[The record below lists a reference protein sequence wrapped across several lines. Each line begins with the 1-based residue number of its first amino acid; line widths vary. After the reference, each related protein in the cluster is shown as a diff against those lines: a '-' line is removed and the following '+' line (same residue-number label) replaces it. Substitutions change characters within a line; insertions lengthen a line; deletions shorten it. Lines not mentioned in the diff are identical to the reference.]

1 MKSFLCALIIGAAV
15 ALPVRAQ
22 ESDLPPATGNPAT
35 DRIEIEK
42 YMQNAVEKQIET
54 MRSSLPIEVNP
65 GVVWQDIKMENQGL
79 NYVYQIDLEK
89 IFSALPENIRSQL
102 DENKKALIADRMKQ
116 EFCPQIKATLCASLD
131 LMNTFNPGLEQV
143 SADYVKTN
151 GEYFLKCNYAINEC
165 RVMME
170 SYKQKSSA
178 EK

>member
-1 MKSFLCALIIGAAV
+1 MKNFICALIISTAV

-22 ESDLPPATGNPAT
+22 EIDLPPATGNDAA
-35 DRIEIEK
+35 DRMEIEK

-54 MRSSLPIEVNP
+54 MRSSLPMEVSP
-65 GVVWQDIKMENQGL
+65 GVVWQDIEMENKGL
-79 NYVYQIDLEK
+79 NYVYLIDLEK

-102 DENKKALIADRMKQ
+102 DENKKALVADRMKQ
-116 EFCPQIKATLCASLD
+116 EFCPQIKPTLCASLD
-131 LMNTFNPGLEQV
+131 LLNTFDPGLEQV

-151 GEYFLKCNYAINEC
+151 GEYFLKCSYTINEC

-178 EK
+178 GK